1 MIAKPVF
8 ANENTLHSVSTTNPC
23 KACTPLGAALAFHGI
38 EGAVCLLHGSQGCS
52 TYIRR
57 YLISH
62 FKEPLDVASTN
73 FSEHSAV
80 FGGRD
85 NFVSALANLDRQYH
99 PSLIGVATTCLAE
112 TMGEDLS
119 LYLHALRKD
128 GMDLPPVVTVST
140 AAYRGTHADGFHDA
154 VRSLVTQLADPAAEG
169 PGPGV
174 LVFAPLVSP
183 ADLRALKGWLADF
196 GLAGALVPDWS
207 DTLDGGPWQE
217 YTPLPPG
224 GTPLAVLKSSPRALV
239 WIEPG
244 VLLASAES
252 TAGTELQAQFGV
264 PGHRM
269 PWPLGVRASD
279 RWFALLSELSGQA
292 MPPALA
298 QERARLIDSLIDGHK
313 VVSGLRV
320 AVFGEEDLVVALA
333 VFLAEIG
340 ARVVAVA
347 TGGNSGRLTKALEDS
362 LEVEALE
369 GLRIFD
375 DSDFFDLEKGLLGTE
390 VDLLVGNSKGY
401 KLATTLGVPL
411 VRVGFPVHDRFG
423 GARIR
428 LLGYTG
434 AQALFDTLMN
444 AVLEKR
450 QNDNPVGYTYY

>member
-1 MIAKPVF
+1 MTKDHYA
-8 ANENTLHSVSTTNPC
+8 SSTNPC
-23 KACTPLGAALAFHGI
+23 KLCTPLGAALAFHGV

-80 FGGRD
+80 FGGRA
-85 NFVSALANLDRQYH
+85 NFLSAIRNLNQQYR

-119 LYLHALRKD
+119 LYLHELSKGEDAA
-128 GMDLPPVVTVST
+128 DLPPVVTVST
-140 AAYRGTHADGFHDA
+140 AAYRGTHADGFHGA
-154 VRSLVTQLADPAAEG
+154 VRSLVTQLADPKAEAS
-169 PGPGV
+169 PGV
-174 LVFAPLVSP
+174 LIFSPLVSP
-183 ADLRALKGWLADF
+183 ADLRALKGWLEAF

-207 DTLDGGPWQE
+207 ETLDGGPWSD

-224 GTPLAVLKSSPRALV
+224 GTPLAVLRSAPRAQA

-244 VLLASAES
+244 RVLAGAGA
-252 TAGTELQAQFGV
+252 TAGTELEARHRV
-264 PGHRM
+264 PGYRTG
-269 PWPLGVRASD
+269 WPLGVKESD
-279 RWFALLSELSGQA
+279 RWFALLSQLSGQP
-292 MPPALA
+292 MPPSLCA
-298 QERARLIDSLIDGHK
+298 QRARLLDALIDGHK

-320 AVFGEEDLVVALA
+320 AVYGEEDLVVSLA

-347 TGGNSGRLTKALEDS
+347 TGGASGHLG
-362 LEVEALE
+362 EALE
-369 GLRIFD
+369 MALDPGAREGLQILD
-375 DSDFFDLEKGLLGTE
+375 DADFFDLEKGLADQGL
-390 VDLLVGNSKGY
+390 DLLIGSSKGY
-401 KLATTLGVPL
+401 KLSLARKVPL

-428 LLGYTG
+428 LLGYDG
-434 AQALFDTLMN
+434 ALDLFDKIVN

-450 QNDNPVGYTYY
+450 QDENPVGYTYY